1 MDIGSTLVR
10 AITAFVRGGR
20 SRRVLLRDSYL
31 GVNFNDTRT
40 WGCVMLAISAIGC
53 SDRLL
58 WLWDVEGPT
67 GATSRLGY
75 GEFCKVDRGDRL
87 TWCLRGNFE
96 MFKTMKF

>member
-1 MDIGSTLVR
+1 MYRVDMGSTLVR

-20 SRRVLLRDSYL
+20 SRRALLRDSYL

-40 WGCVMLAISAIGC
+40 WGCVMLAISAISC

-58 WLWDVEGPT
+58 WLWDVEGLT

-75 GEFCKVDRGDRL
+75 GEFWGCGGVDLFPGDQGGWSL
-87 TWCLRGNFE
+87 
-96 MFKTMKF
+96 